1 MSQYASLLG
10 AVTIDSSN
18 NAIRM
23 VEGATTATVLVAA
36 GTYFLRGDGASD
48 DLLLACKTAFDSH
61 PNATSPNT
69 YTVQVSSAINP
80 AVPSCTVTVTGGI
93 ATFQLS
99 WADALTTFD
108 PGVLGFT
115 PVNTANNASAKSST
129 LSPSLR
135 WVSTDVVES
144 FEPEAEYDVS
154 VMRARS
160 GRVRG
165 VRRGGP
171 YDLRRVVL
179 RYQDSRRVLA
189 TDNVAD
195 PNASFARFLQRHGD
209 GTRFELHTALAPS
222 GVVAALGPSTRVGVA
237 WVFDEPTSSMFAP
250 DRVEPG
256 LALYDWELGLL
267 GWVP

>member
-1 MSQYASLLG
+1 MSQYASMLG

-61 PNATSPNT
+61 PNATFPNT

-93 ATFQLS
+93 ATFRLS

-115 PVNTANNASAKSST
+115 LANTANNASAKSST

-144 FEPEAEYDVS
+144 FEPE
-154 VMRARS
+154 
-160 GRVRG
+160 
-165 VRRGGP
+165 RGGP

-195 PNASFARFLQRHGD
+195 PSASFARFLQRHGD

-256 LALYDWELGLL
+256 LALYDWDLGLL
-267 GWVP
+267 GWVS